1 MDCKLIA
8 VGALDEKTGMRTVCF
23 EVNGWFRTVDVQDTS
38 AKVKVITNEK
48 ANPAN
53 PGHIGAT
60 MNSTLIDVKLK
71 EGDEVKKGDAVAI
84 LSAMKMEMAI
94 KSAVAGT
101 VKRVVLKKGTNVES
115 GDLIVEVEV
124 KAE

>member
-1 MDCKLIA
+1 
-8 VGALDEKTGMRTVCF
+8 
-23 EVNGWFRTVDVQDTS
+23 
-38 AKVKVITNEK
+38 
-48 ANPAN
+48 
-53 PGHIGAT
+53 